1 MSELIVRALMAKHPA
16 AVKIGTELTAVVDI
30 LLQHKFTGLPVVDDH
45 NKVVGFVSE
54 QDCLRSLL
62 VSSYHCEGSLIV
74 DEFMH
79 DQPLTVAESDSVVN
93 VAELMVNQTPKI
105 YPVVD
110 SANKVVG
117 VISRRHILNML
128 DQKLAELSRKAG

>member
-16 AVKIGTELTAVVDI
+16 AVKTGTELTAVVDI

-54 QDCLRSLL
+54 QDCLRKLL
-62 VSSYHCEGSLIV
+62 ISSYHCEGSLV
-74 DEFMH
+74 VEDFMH
-79 DQPLTVAESDSVVN
+79 DQPLTVKEDDSAVN
-93 VAELMVNQTPKI
+93 VAELMVTEKPKI

-110 SANKVVG
+110 AQGILTGLLTREQVLRALKD
-117 VISRRHILNML
+117 SRRGC
-128 DQKLAELSRKAG
+128 D

>member
-1 MSELIVRALMAKHPA
+1 MSDLTVGALMGKHPTA
-16 AVKIGTELTAVVDI
+16 IALGTELTEVVDQ
-30 LLQHKFTGLPVVDDH
+30 LLKHKASGLPVVDENH
-45 NKVVGFVSE
+45 RVVGFVSE
-54 QDCLRSLL
+54 QDCLRKLL

-93 VAELMVNQTPKI
+93 VAELMVNQKPKI

-110 SANKVVG
+110 AQKRLVG
-117 VISRRHILNML
+117 M
-128 DQKLAELSRKAG
+128 LSRHQVLGALKDTRRACDV

>member
-1 MSELIVRALMAKHPA
+1 MSDLTVGALMGKHPTA
-16 AVKIGTELTAVVDI
+16 IALGTELTKVVDQ
-30 LLQHKFTGLPVVDDH
+30 LLQHKASGLAVVDENH
-45 NKVVGFVSE
+45 RVVGFVSE
-54 QDCLRSLL
+54 QDCLRKLL

-93 VAELMVNQTPKI
+93 VAELMVTQKPKI

-110 SANKVVG
+110 AQKRLVG
-117 VISRRHILNML
+117 M
-128 DQKLAELSRKAG
+128 LSRHQVLAALKDTRRACDV

>member
-54 QDCLRSLL
+54 QDCLRKLL
-62 VSSYHCEGSLIV
+62 ISSYHCEGSLV
-74 DEFMH
+74 VEEFMH
-79 DQPLTVAESDSVVN
+79 SQPLTVHEDDSAVN
-93 VAELMVNQTPKI
+93 VAELMVTQKPKI

-110 SANKVVG
+110 DKGILVG
-117 VISRRHILNML
+117 LLTREQVLRALKDSRRGC
-128 DQKLAELSRKAG
+128 D

>member
-16 AVKIGTELTAVVDI
+16 AVKTGTELTEVVDI

-54 QDCLRSLL
+54 QDCLRKLL
-62 VSSYHCEGSLIV
+62 ISSYHCEGALV
-74 DEFMH
+74 VEDFMH
-79 DQPLTVAESDSVVN
+79 DQPLTVKEDDSAVN
-93 VAELMVNQTPKI
+93 VAELMVTQKPKI

-110 SANKVVG
+110 AQGILTGLLTREQVLRALKD
-117 VISRRHILNML
+117 SRRGC
-128 DQKLAELSRKAG
+128 D

>member
-54 QDCLRSLL
+54 QDCLRKLL
-62 VSSYHCEGSLIV
+62 VSSYHCEGSLV
-74 DEFMH
+74 VEEFMH
-79 DQPLTVAESDSVVN
+79 DQPLTVHEEDSAVD
-93 VAELMVNQTPKI
+93 VAELMVTQKPKI

-110 SANKVVG
+110 DKGILVG
-117 VISRRHILNML
+117 LLTREQVLRALKDSRRGC
-128 DQKLAELSRKAG
+128 D